1 MLELLI
7 LLPLVMIGLLNM
19 TFQVSLDEVT
29 DVRRNVYFNHRKYE
43 DDQVLKIE
51 DKVIYLNLVL
61 TEKGP
66 GLVPEYSNIEVERHV
81 KCGCRCAINKED
93 CIQEQVRSKG
103 FFLLQIDLN

>member
-51 DKVIYLNLVL
+51 DKVKEFYTGMLDESENEI
-61 TEKGP
+61 
-66 GLVPEYSNIEVERHV
+66 IDERSSPKVTKKRHFSSQCV
-81 KCGCRCAINKED
+81 A
-93 CIQEQVRSKG
+93 
-103 FFLLQIDLN
+103 